1 MFTNQRYIEVNREER
16 HFCALFVH
24 ALLSSELVRT
34 AFIEMIR
41 SRYGIELF
49 SDSLEIY
56 LEAAVLRDYWN
67 NLGDSRRYS
76 LETSQKRRQ
85 VLNGIVEYMGYNISA
100 IDDNPFFWT
109 NGIDGN
115 KSKLWSPSHW
125 SSSAIE
131 ASALPNLLKVKW
143 AFNAK
148 PDIMMISDG
157 CALLIEGKLES
168 LEGKYDAS
176 GQGQEETQQLI
187 ANLLKEFIPT
197 FRQTVFHNM
206 LLALQSP
213 GRGRWPM
220 SITWKD
226 IIDILK
232 TAPLDVFTQECFGQL
247 QTRYYSNTDN
257 LRREDL

>member
-24 ALLSSELVRT
+24 ALLSSKLVRT
-34 AFIEMIR
+34 SFIEVIR
-41 SRYGIELF
+41 SRYGIKL
-49 SDSLEIY
+49 SPDSLEIY
-56 LEAAVLRDYWN
+56 LEAAALRDYWN

-76 LETSQKRRQ
+76 LATSQKRRQ
-85 VLNGIVEYMGYNISA
+85 VLNGIVEYMGYSGSV
-100 IDDNPFFWT
+100 IDQYPFFWT
-109 NGIDGN
+109 NGIDGH

-131 ASALPNLLKVKW
+131 DSSLTNLLSVKW

-168 LEGKYDAS
+168 SEGKYDAS

-197 FRQTVFHNM
+197 FRQTIFYNM

-213 GRGRWPM
+213 SRGRWPL

-226 IIDILK
+226 IIDIIK
-232 TAPLDVFTQECFGQL
+232 PAPLDIFTQECFDQL
-247 QTRYYSNTDN
+247 QIRYYSDD
-257 LRREDL
+257 R